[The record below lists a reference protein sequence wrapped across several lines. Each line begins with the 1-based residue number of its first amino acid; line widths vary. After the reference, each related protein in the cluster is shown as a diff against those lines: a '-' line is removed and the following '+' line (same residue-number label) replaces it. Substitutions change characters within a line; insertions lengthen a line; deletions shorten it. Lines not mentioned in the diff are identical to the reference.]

1 VIALSMH
8 GNLFVGYYVT
18 FFFSADLRPEPAIIT
33 TPTTQCESFY
43 FAGVNLTPAKISG
56 SSLG

>member
-1 VIALSMH
+1 MH

-33 TPTTQCESFY
+33 TQCESFY
-43 FAGVNLTPAKISG
+43 FAGVNLSPAKISG